1 LNSVQNIQQ
10 SSLRHSVHSSTPPI
24 NYPSGVYDRDV
35 ATELAYN
42 TQSNYRASAGDYNS
56 TAMDTRTTDFAHV
69 GTRFLT
75 QGSSDLDSDIFESHD
90 CQPASPRRH
99 HQYNHFPASG
109 YSPPDLTLTR
119 DPGVHQSA
127 SGRMMYSP
135 MPGIGSDHMET
146 HVTSEQSSPPLGTLR
161 NRKAYSIRGES
172 GGMYES
178 PLDWRYQVQRLPSEF
193 FIVGRVRTI

>member
-146 HVTSEQSSPPLGTLR
+146 HVTSEQSSPPLGVSE
-161 NRKAYSIRGES
+161 YSQSRRHMSNDNIDSAKPKG
-172 GGMYES
+172 
-178 PLDWRYQVQRLPSEF
+178 L
-193 FIVGRVRTI
+193 